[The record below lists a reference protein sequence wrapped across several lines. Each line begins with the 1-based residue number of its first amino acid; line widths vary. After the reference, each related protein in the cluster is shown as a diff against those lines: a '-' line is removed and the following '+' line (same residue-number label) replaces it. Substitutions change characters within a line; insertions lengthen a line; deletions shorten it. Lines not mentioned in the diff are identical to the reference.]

1 MHINCLFAALV
12 AGMSFSFATPAL
24 AQLPSGATV
33 RAGGVSFAAPAANQ
47 AVINQSSAKA
57 IIDWRTFSIG
67 AGNSVQF
74 VQPNAS
80 AIALNRV
87 TGSQASLLQGA
98 LSANGQVWLLNPNG
112 VFIGAGGQINSAG
125 FLGTTRALSDSDF
138 LAGRYRFTDPV
149 IPGAAVINLG
159 TITATNGGY
168 AVLAGEQ
175 VRNEGLIQANLG
187 SVVLGGAK
195 TFVMDVVGDKLLSFQ
210 VTGAVEIA
218 PSTPAALV
226 DNSGRLIADGGQVLI
241 SARALKGV
249 IDSVINTTGLVQATS
264 TRLVNGV
271 VTLDAGGT
279 GQLVNTGLVT
289 ANNADGTGGLIQALA
304 GSIVNTGTLSADGGG
319 ANGSGG
325 VIRLDAGERIE
336 HAGSIL
342 ANASNEG
349 VGQGGSV
356 ILMASLNNPKSTLA
370 FTGSLAAQGGL
381 LGGDG
386 GFIETSASQV
396 NIGEAARVSTAAAKG
411 LTGNW
416 LIDPNDFTI
425 SAGGGNIT
433 GILLGNQLATSG
445 VTISTATQGT
455 AGGSGDIL
463 ILDAIS
469 WASNNTLTLSAGRNI
484 AINQSIS
491 ATGSSGRLALEFGQ
505 LLPATGNLAFFSV
518 TAPVNL
524 RAGGNFSTKL
534 GSNGSTNGFTV
545 ITALGAAGSTTA
557 TDLQGIGGVLSGS
570 YVLGAN
576 IDASATSSWNGG
588 AGFLPIGGPDFTG
601 FTGTFDGLGHSINGL
616 TINRPTTRF
625 VGLFGRLSG
634 TVRNIGLDGARISG
648 GNDTGGLAGNSERGI
663 SNSYVNGSVS
673 GDTGVGGL
681 IGTSGSFSTM
691 SNSYSTGSVTGNS
704 YVGGLVGLNNGV
716 IRYSH
721 AIGNGTGNSY
731 VGGLAGI
738 NYGTISNSYA
748 IGSVTGNTNAGGLA
762 GLNNGLIENSY
773 ATDPYASVILPTI
786 TTAATATTVATVAV
800 AAVAAV
806 ATVAT
811 PSPVPS
817 FYLPPSMSGLIG
829 GQTGGLMS
837 GLMSGPIVGPIVGP
851 MGDLVMM
858 VTGGSAVGPT
868 GAPMSGPIGDLGTM
882 VTGGSTIGPMG
893 DLGMV
898 VTGGSTVGPLSGPMA
913 PGIAAAPMALGMMAA
928 PMAAGA
934 MAPGIVT
941 APTAPGLAVGPRA
954 PATGPLAAAPG
965 PTVAAPPSTVMAPPP
980 SPVAAVKAQTP
991 RDLADAGDKTLAAVA
1006 PPNPVKPAPQQQRAP
1021 AVRSVVSFGMVSVQL
1036 PSAARLPPA
1045 AATGQRYSL
1054 SGNRSAW

>member
-1 MHINCLFAALV
+1 M
-12 AGMSFSFATPAL
+12 
-24 AQLPSGATV
+24 
-33 RAGGVSFAAPAANQ
+33 
-47 AVINQSSAKA
+47 
-57 IIDWRTFSIG
+57 
-67 AGNSVQF
+67 
-74 VQPNAS
+74 
-80 AIALNRV
+80 
-87 TGSQASLLQGA
+87 
-98 LSANGQVWLLNPNG
+98 
-112 VFIGAGGQINSAG
+112 
-125 FLGTTRALSDSDF
+125 
-138 LAGRYRFTDPV
+138 
-149 IPGAAVINLG
+149 
-159 TITATNGGY
+159 
-168 AVLAGEQ
+168 
-175 VRNEGLIQANLG
+175 
-187 SVVLGGAK
+187 
-195 TFVMDVVGDKLLSFQ
+195 
-210 VTGAVEIA
+210 
-218 PSTPAALV
+218 

-271 VTLDAGGT
+271 VTLDAGDT

-289 ANNADGTGGLIQALA
+289 ANNTDGTGGLIQALA

-336 HAGSIL
+336 HAGSIR

-356 ILMASLNNPKSTLA
+356 ILMASLNNPQSTLA
-370 FTGSLAAQGGL
+370 FTGSLAAQAGR

-396 NIGEAARVSTAAAKG
+396 NIGEAARVNTAAAKG

-588 AGFLPIGGPDFTG
+588 AGFLPIGGPDFTS

-716 IRYSH
+716 ISYSH

-786 TTAATATTVATVAV
+786 TTATTATTATVTATV

-806 ATVAT
+806 ATVAVAT

-829 GQTGGLMS
+829 GLMGGPTVGLMVGPMVGPMGDLGMMVTGGS
-837 GLMSGPIVGPIVGP
+837 TGAPMSGPV
-851 MGDLVMM
+851 GDLVMM
-858 VTGGSAVGPT
+858 VTGGS
-868 GAPMSGPIGDLGTM
+868 
-882 VTGGSTIGPMG
+882 TGGPMVGPMG

-898 VTGGSTVGPLSGPMA
+898 VTGGSTVGPMSGPMA

-928 PMAAGA
+928 PMVAGA
-934 MAPGIVT
+934 MAPGIVTAPTAPGIVT

-980 SPVAAVKAQTP
+980 SPVAAVKPQTP
-991 RDLADAGDKTLAAVA
+991 KDLADAGDKTLAVAA

-1021 AVRSVVSFGMVSVQL
+1021 AVRSVASFGMVSVQQ

-1045 AATGQRYSL
+1045 AATEQRYSL